1 MIIDKLEELDIRDNT
16 VVFFSGD
23 NGPAAT
29 DHDVTFFG
37 SVGPFR
43 GWKDSLYE
51 GGIR

>member
-1 MIIDKLEELDIRDNT
+1 MDKLDSLGIKDDT

-23 NGPAAT
+23 NGPANT
-29 DHDVTFFG
+29 DHDINFFG